1 MDNLDI
7 NSIRH
12 QTKYDDKL
20 NEKKAKKRSNTDLA
34 KNTGVTPGAHRRV
47 TSSCFY

>member
-1 MDNLDI
+1 MENLDI

-12 QTKYDDKL
+12 QTDDKL
-20 NEKKAKKRSNTDLA
+20 NEKETKKRSNTDLA